1 MGLLQSKQKLS
12 EEDLNFLKANT
23 CYNEK
28 SIQDWYNKFIQDCP
42 DGKMTQTKFEEMYEL
57 SDPVENEE
65 TFSQRFFK
73 TFDTGKKGYIDFKDY
88 LLAINL
94 TNAETAEEK
103 LRLAFRTFDLD
114 GNGELRYQSF
124 TSLMAD
130 WQISIKIY
138 LK

>member
-1 MGLLQSKQKLS
+1 MKQNSSL
-12 EEDLNFLKANT
+12 
-23 CYNEK
+23 C
-28 SIQDWYNKFIQDCP
+28 CP
-42 DGKMTQTKFEEMYEL
+42 DGKMTQTKFEEMYEFA
-57 SDPVENEE
+57 DPVETEE

-73 TFDTGKKGYIDFKDY
+73 TFDTSKKGYIDFKDY

-94 TNAETAEEK
+94 TNAETPEEK